1 MFTFLDLFAGIGG
14 FHIASK
20 NHGGE
25 CVGFSEIAKDAI
37 KYYCINH
44 DVPESMN
51 LGNITKVVEPPEVDF
66 ITAGV
71 PCQSW
76 SIAGKRL
83 GFEDDRGQLWN
94 DTVYVLTKSKP
105 KAFLFEN
112 VKGLTDKHN
121 AEAFQYIL
129 SRIEEA
135 GYHATWKVLNSY
147 DYGSPQMRERV
158 YIVGF
163 RDKEMLDRFS
173 FPETVLKKLT
183 MHEIL
188 TGEYVDMSKVKSA
201 SRSLSKNATGE
212 NDYYVFNDARDG
224 KTTVHSWDLVN
235 VTSLQKRICET
246 IMKNRRKAEYGPQD
260 GNPLGAMD
268 VYALLG
274 DVSFDDMMDNLEAL
288 VKKNILRSV
297 GYRYEYAGATI
308 DPNCQIYGREESIDG
323 RIVKLCTE
331 GKSVPQ
337 MYMDPVLKKYSR
349 QKINDAIQM
358 SVNNGILRLKERR
371 FDLKNSKVSTGI
383 NGVYRV
389 FLRSC
394 NVFPTMVASDTNDY
408 VATVDLSENTKSRF
422 ISEIAE
428 DKHYRKITTSE
439 ACRIQGFP
447 DKFELPP
454 TRQRWMKLIGNSVTV
469 PVIDKLVESIV
480 NTGVFDGN
488 DA

>member
-14 FHIASK
+14 FHIAAK
-20 NHGGE
+20 NNGGQ
-25 CVGFSEIAKDAI
+25 CVGFSEVAKDAI
-37 KYYCINH
+37 EYYCINH
-44 DVPESMN
+44 KMSKDKN
-51 LGNITKVVEPPEVDF
+51 LGNITKIVEPPSVDF

-76 SIAGKRL
+76 SVAGKRL
-83 GFEDDRGQLWN
+83 GFDDDRGQLWN
-94 DTVYVLTKSKP
+94 DTIYLLTKSQP

-121 AEAFQYIL
+121 IEAFQYIL

-135 GYHATWKVLNSY
+135 GYHAVWKVLNSF

-163 RDKEMLDRFS
+163 RNPAMLEKFR
-173 FPETVLKKLT
+173 FPEPTPNKLT

-224 KTTVHSWDLVN
+224 ATTIHSWEITN
-235 VTSLQKRICET
+235 TSDNQRRICEA
-246 IMKNRRKAEYGPQD
+246 IMRNRRKSKYGPQD
-260 GNPLGAMD
+260 GNPM
-268 VYALLG
+268 
-274 DVSFDDMMDNLEAL
+274 SFDHIGDLLPDINKADLFRSLTAL
-288 VKKNILRSV
+288 VRMNILRPV
-297 GYRYEYAGATI
+297 GYRYEYTCKNVA
-308 DPNCQIYGREESIDG
+308 YGREEQIDG
-323 RIVKLCTE
+323 RIVKLCCE
-331 GKSVPQ
+331 GKTVPE
-337 MYMDPVLKKYSR
+337 MYTDSVLKKFSR
-349 QKINDAIQM
+349 IKITSTI
-358 SVNNGILRLKERR
+358 SSLVVNNMLRLTEQRY
-371 FDLKNSKVSTGI
+371 DLRNSKVSTGI

-394 NVFPTMVASDTNDY
+394 NIFPTMVASDTNDY
-408 VATVDLSENTKSRF
+408 VAMVDLPHNSKAEFLKH
-422 ISEIAE
+422 IAL
-428 DKHYRKITTSE
+428 DKNYRKITNKE

-447 DKFELPP
+447 EDFELPP

-469 PVIDKLVESIV
+469 PVIDKLTKAIV
-480 NTGVFDGN
+480 ATGVFDGN
-488 DA
+488 NA

>member
-14 FHIASK
+14 FHIAAK
-20 NHGGE
+20 NNGGE
-25 CVGFSEIAKDAI
+25 CVGFSEVAKDAI
-37 KYYCINH
+37 EYYCINH
-44 DVPESMN
+44 KMSKDKN
-51 LGNITKVVEPPEVDF
+51 LGNITKIVDPPSVDF

-76 SIAGKRL
+76 SVAGKRL
-83 GFEDDRGQLWN
+83 GFDDDRGQLWN
-94 DTVYVLTKSKP
+94 DTIYLLTKSQP

-121 AEAFQYIL
+121 IEAFQYIL

-163 RDKEMLDRFS
+163 RDPAMLEKFK
-173 FPETVLKKLT
+173 FPEPTPNKLT

-188 TGEYVDMSKVKSA
+188 TGEFVDMSKVKSA

-224 KTTVHSWDLVN
+224 ATTIHSWEITN
-235 VTSLQKRICET
+235 TSDNQRRICEA
-246 IMKNRRKAEYGPQD
+246 IMRNRRKSKYGPQD
-260 GNPLGAMD
+260 GNPM
-268 VYALLG
+268 
-274 DVSFDDMMDNLEAL
+274 SFDHISDLLPDINKADLFRSLTAL
-288 VKKNILRSV
+288 VRMNIIRRVDYRYAYNGGVGQCKDLNLPICSVIKACDEGRCLPEIFKQPALKKFSRSV
-297 GYRYEYAGATI
+297 VIETIKKLVEEGVLSVAEVRY
-308 DPNCQIYGREESIDG
+308 
-323 RIVKLCTE
+323 
-331 GKSVPQ
+331 
-337 MYMDPVLKKYSR
+337 
-349 QKINDAIQM
+349 
-358 SVNNGILRLKERR
+358 
-371 FDLKNSKVSTGI
+371 DLKNSKVSTGI

-394 NVFPTMVASDTNDY
+394 NIFPTMVASDTNDY
-408 VATVDLSENTKSRF
+408 VAMVDLPHNSKAEFLKH
-422 ISEIAE
+422 IAL
-428 DKHYRKITTSE
+428 DKNYRKITNKE

-447 DKFELPP
+447 EDFELPP

-469 PVIDKLVESIV
+469 PVIDKLTKAIV
-480 NTGVFDGN
+480 ATGVFDGN

>member
-14 FHIASK
+14 FHIAAK
-20 NHGGE
+20 NNGGQ
-25 CVGFSEIAKDAI
+25 CVGFSEVAKDAI
-37 KYYCINH
+37 EYYCINH
-44 DVPESMN
+44 KMSKDKN
-51 LGNITKVVEPPEVDF
+51 LGNITKIVDPPSVDF

-76 SIAGKRL
+76 SVAGKRL
-83 GFEDDRGQLWN
+83 GFDDDRGQLWN
-94 DTVYVLTKSKP
+94 DTIYLLTKSQP

-121 AEAFQYIL
+121 IEAFQYIL

-135 GYHATWKVLNSY
+135 GYHAVWKVLNSF

-163 RDKEMLDRFS
+163 RDPAMLEKFK
-173 FPETVLKKLT
+173 FPEPTPNKLT

-224 KTTVHSWDLVN
+224 ATTIHSWEITN
-235 VTSLQKRICET
+235 TSDNQRRICEA
-246 IMKNRRKAEYGPQD
+246 IMRNRRKSKYGPQD
-260 GNPLGAMD
+260 GNPM
-268 VYALLG
+268 
-274 DVSFDDMMDNLEAL
+274 SFDHIGDLLPDINKADLFRSLSAL
-288 VKKNILRSV
+288 VRMNILRPV
-297 GYRYEYAGATI
+297 GYRYEYTCKNVA
-308 DPNCQIYGREESIDG
+308 YGREEQIDG
-323 RIVKLCTE
+323 RIVKLCCE
-331 GKSVPQ
+331 GKSVPE
-337 MYMDPVLKKYSR
+337 MYTDSVLKKFSR
-349 QKINDAIQM
+349 IKITSTISSLVA
-358 SVNNGILRLKERR
+358 NNMLRLSEQRY
-371 FDLKNSKVSTGI
+371 DLRNSKVSTGI

-394 NVFPTMVASDTNDY
+394 NIFPTMVASDTNDY
-408 VATVDLSENTKSRF
+408 VAMVDLPHNSKAEFLKH
-422 ISEIAE
+422 IAL
-428 DKHYRKITTSE
+428 DKKYRKITNKE

-447 DKFELPP
+447 EDFELPP

-480 NTGVFDGN
+480 KTGVFDGN
-488 DA
+488 NS

>member
-14 FHIASK
+14 FHIAAK
-20 NHGGE
+20 NNGGQ
-25 CVGFSEIAKDAI
+25 CVGFSEVAKDAI
-37 KYYCINH
+37 EYYCINH
-44 DVPESMN
+44 KMSKDKN
-51 LGNITKVVEPPEVDF
+51 LGNITKIVDPPSVDF

-76 SIAGKRL
+76 SVAGKRL
-83 GFEDDRGQLWN
+83 GFDDDRGQLWN
-94 DTVYVLTKSKP
+94 DTIYLLTKSQP

-121 AEAFQYIL
+121 IEAFRYIL

-135 GYHATWKVLNSY
+135 GYHAAWKVLNSF

-163 RDKEMLDRFS
+163 RDPAMLEKFK
-173 FPETVLKKLT
+173 FPEPTPNKLT

-224 KTTVHSWDLVN
+224 ATTIHSWEITN
-235 VTSLQKRICET
+235 TSDNQRRICEA
-246 IMKNRRKAEYGPQD
+246 IMRNRRKSKYGPQD
-260 GNPLGAMD
+260 GNPM
-268 VYALLG
+268 
-274 DVSFDDMMDNLEAL
+274 SFDHIGDLLPDINKANLFRSLTAL
-288 VKKNILRSV
+288 VRMNILRPV
-297 GYRYEYAGATI
+297 GYRYEYTCNNVA
-308 DPNCQIYGREESIDG
+308 YGREEEIDG
-323 RIVKLCTE
+323 RIVKLCCD
-331 GKSVPQ
+331 GKSVPE
-337 MYMDPVLKKYSR
+337 MYTDSVLKKFSR
-349 QKINDAIQM
+349 IKITSTINSLVA
-358 SVNNGILRLKERR
+358 NNMLRLSEQRY
-371 FDLKNSKVSTGI
+371 DLRNSKVSTGI

-394 NVFPTMVASDTNDY
+394 NIFPTMVASDTNDY
-408 VATVDLSENTKSRF
+408 VAMVDLPHNSKAEFLKH
-422 ISEIAE
+422 IAL
-428 DKHYRKITTSE
+428 DKKYRKITNKE

-447 DKFELPP
+447 EDFELPP

-469 PVIDKLVESIV
+469 PVIDKLTKAIV
-480 NTGVFDGN
+480 ATGVFDGN
-488 DA
+488 NA

>member
-14 FHIASK
+14 FHIAAK
-20 NHGGE
+20 NNGGQ
-25 CVGFSEIAKDAI
+25 CVGFSEVAKDAI
-37 KYYCINH
+37 EYYCINH
-44 DVPESMN
+44 KMSKDKN
-51 LGNITKVVEPPEVDF
+51 LGDITKIVDPPSVDF

-76 SIAGKRL
+76 SVAGKRL
-83 GFEDDRGQLWN
+83 GFDDDRGQLWN
-94 DTVYVLTKSKP
+94 DTIYLLTKSQP

-121 AEAFQYIL
+121 IEAFHYIL

-135 GYHATWKVLNSY
+135 GYHAAWKILNSF

-163 RDKEMLDRFS
+163 RDPAMLEKFK
-173 FPETVLKKLT
+173 FPEPTPNKLT

-224 KTTVHSWDLVN
+224 ATTIHSWEITN
-235 VTSLQKRICET
+235 TSDNQRRICEV
-246 IMKNRRKAEYGPQD
+246 IMRNRRKSKYGPQD
-260 GNPLGAMD
+260 GNPM
-268 VYALLG
+268 
-274 DVSFDDMMDNLEAL
+274 SFDHIGDLLPDINKADLFRSLTAL
-288 VKKNILRSV
+288 VRMNILRLV
-297 GYRYEYAGATI
+297 GYRYEYTCKNVA
-308 DPNCQIYGREESIDG
+308 YGREEQIDG
-323 RIVKLCTE
+323 RIVKLCCE
-331 GKSVPQ
+331 GKSVPE
-337 MYMDPVLKKYSR
+337 MYTDPVLKKFSR
-349 QKINDAIQM
+349 IKITSTISSLVA
-358 SVNNGILRLKERR
+358 NNMLRLSEQRY
-371 FDLKNSKVSTGI
+371 DLRNSKVSTGI

-394 NVFPTMVASDTNDY
+394 NIFPTMVASDTNDY
-408 VATVDLSENTKSRF
+408 VAMVDLPHNSKAEFLKH
-422 ISEIAE
+422 IAL
-428 DKHYRKITTSE
+428 DKNYRKITNKE

-447 DKFELPP
+447 EDFELPP

-469 PVIDKLVESIV
+469 PVIDKITKAIV
-480 NTGVFDGN
+480 ATGVFDGN
-488 DA
+488 NA